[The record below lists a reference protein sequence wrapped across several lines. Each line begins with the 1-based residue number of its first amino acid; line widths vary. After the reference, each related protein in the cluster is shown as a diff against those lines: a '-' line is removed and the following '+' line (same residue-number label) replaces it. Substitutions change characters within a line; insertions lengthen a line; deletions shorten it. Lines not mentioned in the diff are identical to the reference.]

1 MYQVTLELQKS
12 PPILQ
17 TVNVDDEDLREFL
30 STKAKILKVE
40 YCNKYAEQ
48 LEKSKQLTA
57 KIRYIFCKAKEDE
70 IDDGKRK
77 PYKSS
82 YQKEQMSVDE
92 ALNINQFG
100 FENDTQSDTLNH
112 GGVDKAVCVYPWEYY
127 DYFKE
132 G

>member
-57 KIRYIFCKAKEDE
+57 KITEDLKKLLVGAKNPSPLVNLSKTLVNLNFTRFLFLSIIEIAIAKANF
-70 IDDGKRK
+70 
-77 PYKSS
+77 YL
-82 YQKEQMSVDE
+82 
-92 ALNINQFG
+92 LNLTFHPKIL
-100 FENDTQSDTLNH
+100 DHT
-112 GGVDKAVCVYPWEYY
+112 
-127 DYFKE
+127 YFKRAHL
-132 G
+132 

>member
-30 STKAKILKVE
+30 STKAKILKVG

-57 KIRYIFCKAKEDE
+57 KITEDLKKLLVNVE
-70 IDDGKRK
+70 LFAN
-77 PYKSS
+77 
-82 YQKEQMSVDE
+82 EQWFLDFLDYLNKISV
-92 ALNINQFG
+92 
-100 FENDTQSDTLNH
+100 
-112 GGVDKAVCVYPWEYY
+112 KY
-127 DYFKE
+127 
-132 G
+132 